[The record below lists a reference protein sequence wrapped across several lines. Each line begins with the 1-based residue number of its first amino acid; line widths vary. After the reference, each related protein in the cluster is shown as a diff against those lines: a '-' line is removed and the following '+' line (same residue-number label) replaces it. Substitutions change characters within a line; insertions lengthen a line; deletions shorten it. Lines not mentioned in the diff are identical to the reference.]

1 MPHSCPCKKLLD
13 FVKILNIGQFERSE
27 FECLRYNFTM
37 CSLFMKKIRRNYRNK
52 AGDSD
57 EEQNQES
64 ESLYDAAVKEIT
76 SQSKSNT
83 PSIKKNKS
91 VLSFEDDLDP
101 DDGDTFKVKKSSM
114 SRKITKQ
121 TKESKKK
128 RTHENDGLKIVG
140 GFHNDLVSY
149 DESSPDPEE
158 NLENLRKELLDL
170 AEDEATHEVVPSVKS
185 EPNNVTSMIK
195 HGVIPDAATIHLARK
210 QREKA
215 KSLIES
221 TDHSPTYCSF
231 SKNDGRRLVREDDDD
246 DELNY
251 DEDANDITAV
261 SFSNSASEK
270 GPIFV
275 ASKDRETC
283 SRRAVIGA
291 RLNRREEELKCIRED
306 FMAAEHG
313 SDRDSDQEVEWERQQ
328 LQKAIINQ
336 NSAVLEAIQPI
347 LNTEDSMNTTT
358 LTDSTILSGLNVA
371 DITLPKLKNS
381 LEEKYNRLNES
392 LTKHKTSL
400 EEAKR
405 DLERGKVIIGVAR
418 EKLPNLA
425 RQFMFYQEMKDYIDD
440 LISCFNEKMPKIE
453 YLEKRSII
461 IFRERYDKLVER
473 RRMDMKDMADAVS
486 QPTISTTGASR
497 TPEEVKL
504 FEARRKRCAER
515 ESRRIRRQRARELQN
530 PANTQVHID
539 GTSTDDEEPQ
549 AIIVKRSADIDAL
562 LVDAN
567 ALFEDVVEEF
577 CELPLILERFI
588 EWRNK
593 YPESYQQAYISLCL
607 PQLFSPI
614 IRIQLIG
621 WNPLSNHANPIEEMK
636 WFQDLLDFC
645 NLPLND
651 NNSKSTN
658 SNSNQTIN
666 KQNNTDENKNTSHDN
681 NSNNN
686 HDFSDKTTINSD
698 DDLRIIPKSIEKIVL
713 QRLNELVNA
722 SWDPLSE
729 KQSLQLVNLMQN
741 LCSTYPT
748 ICIGSRLTENL
759 FTTIVK
765 RIENTIQ
772 EDIFIPLYSK
782 TLMQN
787 RQSPAFVF
795 FERQFNMGLK
805 LLKNILL
812 WLNLLSVETLK
823 HISLTCLIN
832 RYLLVGLACLLSVV
846 TFKTNDEKSNLMN
859 NNNSLLPIG
868 QSSSIDQFGSLAYRD
883 AVQKLKTIVDLLPRE
898 WLHSSSMPSMKQN
911 NELSFE
917 VTDSLGQIKRF
928 LTQLL
933 ENIPPIRMYS
943 DVSVG
948 HVDMQIIERECM
960 GTLLKL
966 RDLLKN

>member
-1 MPHSCPCKKLLD
+1 
-13 FVKILNIGQFERSE
+13 
-27 FECLRYNFTM
+27 M
-37 CSLFMKKIRRNYRNK
+37 CSLFMKKIRRNYRSK

-57 EEQNQES
+57 DEQSQES
-64 ESLYDAAVKEIT
+64 ESLYDEAVKEIT
-76 SQSKSNT
+76 SQIKPDVS
-83 PSIKKNKS
+83 SIKKNKS

-128 RTHENDGLKIVG
+128 KNHGNDGLKIVG
-140 GFHNDLVSY
+140 DFHKNLVSY
-149 DESSPDPEE
+149 EESSPDPEE
-158 NLENLRKELLDL
+158 NLENLRKELLNL
-170 AEDEATHEVVPSVKS
+170 AEDETTSEVVPSVKS
-185 EPNNVTSMIK
+185 EPSNVTSMIK
-195 HGVIPDAATIHLARK
+195 QGVIPDAATIHLARK

-221 TDHSPTYCSF
+221 SDHSPTYYSS
-231 SKNDGRRLVREDDDD
+231 SKNDGKRLVREDDDD
-246 DELNY
+246 DELND
-251 DEDANDITAV
+251 DEDANDMTTV
-261 SFSNSASEK
+261 SFSNSASEMR
-270 GPIFV
+270 PVFV
-275 ASKDRETC
+275 VSKDRETC
-283 SRRAVIGA
+283 SKRAVIGA

-313 SDRDSDQEVEWERQQ
+313 SDRDSDQEIEWERQQ

-336 NSAVLEAIQPI
+336 NPAVLEAIQPI
-347 LNTEDSMNTTT
+347 LGTEDSNNTTT
-358 LTDSTILSGLNVA
+358 PADSTILGGLNVT
-371 DITLPKLKNS
+371 DITLPKLKDN
-381 LEEKYNRLNES
+381 LQEKYNKLNES

-405 DLERGKVIIGVAR
+405 DLERGKIIIADAR

-425 RQFMFYQEMKDYIDD
+425 KQFMFYQEMKDYIDD
-440 LISCFNEKMPKIE
+440 LISCFNEKMSKIE

-473 RRMDMKDMADAVS
+473 RRMDMKDMADTVS
-486 QPTISTTGASR
+486 QPTISSTCTSR
-497 TPEEVKL
+497 TPEEVKI

-530 PANTQVHID
+530 PNVIQVHID

-549 AIIVKRSADIDAL
+549 ATIVKRSADIDAL

-577 CELPLILERFI
+577 CKLPLILERFI

-593 YPESYQQAYISLCL
+593 YPESYQQAYVSLCL

-621 WNPLSNHANPIEEMK
+621 WNPLSNHADPIEEMK

-645 NLPLND
+645 NLPSVD
-651 NNSKSTN
+651 NNKNTKSTI
-658 SNSNQTIN
+658 SNSNKTD
-666 KQNNTDENKNTSHDN
+666 KSNNNNENKNP
-681 NSNNN
+681 SNNN
-686 HDFSDKTTINSD
+686 NLDKTAGNLD

-713 QRLNELVNA
+713 QRINELVCA

-729 KQSLQLVNLMQN
+729 KQSLQLVNLMHN

-748 ICIGSRLTENL
+748 ICIGSRPTEKL
-759 FTTIVK
+759 FTSIVK

-782 TLMQN
+782 TLMQH
-787 RQSPAFVF
+787 RQGPAFIF

-812 WLNLLSVETLK
+812 WSNLLSIDTLK
-823 HISLTCLIN
+823 HITLTCLIN

-846 TFKTNDEKSNLMN
+846 TLKSNDDKSNLIMN
-859 NNNSLLPIG
+859 SSFPTSL
-868 QSSSIDQFGSLAYRD
+868 SSIDQSGSLAFRD
-883 AVQKLKTIVDLLPRE
+883 AVQKLKMIVDLLPHE
-898 WLHSSSMPSMKQN
+898 WLKLSSPSIKQDDDDDDRGHDDDDN
-911 NELSFE
+911 DDGESSRKVSFTG
-917 VTDSLGQIKRF
+917 VSDPLNQIKRF

-933 ENIPPIRMYS
+933 ENIPPTRMYS
-943 DVSVG
+943 DITVG
-948 HVDMQIIERECM
+948 QVDIQIIERECM
-960 GTLLKL
+960 GTLLQL

>member
-1 MPHSCPCKKLLD
+1 
-13 FVKILNIGQFERSE
+13 
-27 FECLRYNFTM
+27 M
-37 CSLFMKKIRRNYRNK
+37 CSLFMKKIRRNYRSK

-57 EEQNQES
+57 DEQSQES
-64 ESLYDAAVKEIT
+64 ESLYDEAVKEIT
-76 SQSKSNT
+76 SQIKPDVS
-83 PSIKKNKS
+83 SIKKNKS

-128 RTHENDGLKIVG
+128 KNHGNDGLKIVG
-140 GFHNDLVSY
+140 DFHKNLVSY
-149 DESSPDPEE
+149 EESSPDPEE
-158 NLENLRKELLDL
+158 NLENLRKELLNL
-170 AEDEATHEVVPSVKS
+170 AEDETTSEVVPSVKS
-185 EPNNVTSMIK
+185 EPSNVTSMIK
-195 HGVIPDAATIHLARK
+195 RTSHVLFSFHTEGVIPDAATIHLARK

-221 TDHSPTYCSF
+221 SDHSPTYYSS
-231 SKNDGRRLVREDDDD
+231 SKNDGKRLVREDDDD
-246 DELNY
+246 DELND
-251 DEDANDITAV
+251 DEDANDMTTV
-261 SFSNSASEK
+261 SFSNSASEMR
-270 GPIFV
+270 PVFV
-275 ASKDRETC
+275 VSKDRETC
-283 SRRAVIGA
+283 SKRAVIGA

-313 SDRDSDQEVEWERQQ
+313 SDRDSDQEIEWERQQ

-336 NSAVLEAIQPI
+336 NPAVLEAIQPI
-347 LNTEDSMNTTT
+347 LGTEDSNNTTT
-358 LTDSTILSGLNVA
+358 PADSTILGGLNVT
-371 DITLPKLKNS
+371 DITLPKLKDN
-381 LEEKYNRLNES
+381 LQEKYNKLNES

-405 DLERGKVIIGVAR
+405 DLERGKIIIADAR

-425 RQFMFYQEMKDYIDD
+425 KQFMFYQEMKDYIDD
-440 LISCFNEKMPKIE
+440 LISCFNEKMSKIE

-473 RRMDMKDMADAVS
+473 RRMDMKDMADTVS
-486 QPTISTTGASR
+486 QPTISSTCTSR
-497 TPEEVKL
+497 TPEEVKI

-530 PANTQVHID
+530 PNVIQVHID

-549 AIIVKRSADIDAL
+549 ATIVKRSADIDAL

-593 YPESYQQAYISLCL
+593 YPESYQQAYVSLCL

-621 WNPLSNHANPIEEMK
+621 WNPLSNHADPIEEMK

-645 NLPLND
+645 NLPSVD
-651 NNSKSTN
+651 NNKNTKSTI
-658 SNSNQTIN
+658 SNSNKTD
-666 KQNNTDENKNTSHDN
+666 KSNNNNNENKNA
-681 NSNNN
+681 SNNN
-686 HDFSDKTTINSD
+686 NLDKTAGNLD

-713 QRLNELVNA
+713 QRINELVCA

-729 KQSLQLVNLMQN
+729 KQSLQLVNLMHN

-748 ICIGSRLTENL
+748 ICIGSRPTEKL
-759 FTTIVK
+759 FTSIVK

-782 TLMQN
+782 TLMQH
-787 RQSPAFVF
+787 RQGPAFIF

-812 WLNLLSVETLK
+812 WSNLLSIDTLK
-823 HISLTCLIN
+823 HITLTCLIN

-846 TFKTNDEKSNLMN
+846 TLKSNDDKSNLIMN
-859 NNNSLLPIG
+859 SSFPTSLSL
-868 QSSSIDQFGSLAYRD
+868 IDQSGSLAFRD
-883 AVQKLKTIVDLLPRE
+883 AVQKLKMIVDLLPHE
-898 WLHSSSMPSMKQN
+898 WLKLSSPSIKRDDDDRGHDDDDD
-911 NELSFE
+911 ESSRKVSFTG
-917 VTDSLGQIKRF
+917 VSDPLNQIKRF

-933 ENIPPIRMYS
+933 ENIPPTRMYS
-943 DVSVG
+943 DITVG
-948 HVDMQIIERECM
+948 QADIQIIERIASIKDLNIFPVECVF
-960 GTLLKL
+960 TVIHVH
-966 RDLLKN
+966 

>member
-1 MPHSCPCKKLLD
+1 
-13 FVKILNIGQFERSE
+13 
-27 FECLRYNFTM
+27 M
-37 CSLFMKKIRRNYRNK
+37 CSLFMKKIRRNYRSK

-57 EEQNQES
+57 DEQSQES
-64 ESLYDAAVKEIT
+64 ESLYDEAVKEIT
-76 SQSKSNT
+76 SQIKPDVS
-83 PSIKKNKS
+83 SIKKNKS

-128 RTHENDGLKIVG
+128 KNHGNDGLKIVG
-140 GFHNDLVSY
+140 DFHKNLVSY
-149 DESSPDPEE
+149 EESSPDPEE
-158 NLENLRKELLDL
+158 NLENLRKELLNL
-170 AEDEATHEVVPSVKS
+170 AEDETTSEVVPSVKS
-185 EPNNVTSMIK
+185 EPSNVTSMIK
-195 HGVIPDAATIHLARK
+195 RTSHVLFSFHTEGVIPDAATIHLARK

-221 TDHSPTYCSF
+221 SDHSPTYYSS
-231 SKNDGRRLVREDDDD
+231 SKNDGKRLVREDDDD
-246 DELNY
+246 DELND
-251 DEDANDITAV
+251 DEDANDMTTV
-261 SFSNSASEK
+261 SFSNSASEMR
-270 GPIFV
+270 PVFV
-275 ASKDRETC
+275 VSKDRETC
-283 SRRAVIGA
+283 SKRAVIGA

-313 SDRDSDQEVEWERQQ
+313 SDRDSDQEIEWERQQ

-336 NSAVLEAIQPI
+336 NPAVLEAIQPI
-347 LNTEDSMNTTT
+347 LGTEDSNNTTT
-358 LTDSTILSGLNVA
+358 PADSTILGGLNVT
-371 DITLPKLKNS
+371 DITLPKLKDN
-381 LEEKYNRLNES
+381 LQEKYNKLNES

-405 DLERGKVIIGVAR
+405 DLERGKIIIADAR

-425 RQFMFYQEMKDYIDD
+425 KQFMFYQEMKDYIDD
-440 LISCFNEKMPKIE
+440 LISCFNEKMSKIE

-473 RRMDMKDMADAVS
+473 RRMDMKDMADTVS
-486 QPTISTTGASR
+486 QPTISSTCTSR
-497 TPEEVKL
+497 TPEEVKI

-530 PANTQVHID
+530 PNVIQVHID

-549 AIIVKRSADIDAL
+549 ATIVKRSADIDAL

-593 YPESYQQAYISLCL
+593 YPESYQQAYVSLCL

-621 WNPLSNHANPIEEMK
+621 WNPLSNHADPIEEMK

-645 NLPLND
+645 NLPSVD
-651 NNSKSTN
+651 NNKNTKSTI
-658 SNSNQTIN
+658 SNSNKTD
-666 KQNNTDENKNTSHDN
+666 KSNNNNNENKNA
-681 NSNNN
+681 SNNN
-686 HDFSDKTTINSD
+686 NLDKTAGNLD

-713 QRLNELVNA
+713 QRINELVCA

-729 KQSLQLVNLMQN
+729 KQSLQLVNLMHN

-748 ICIGSRLTENL
+748 ICIGSRPTEKL
-759 FTTIVK
+759 FTSIVK

-782 TLMQN
+782 TLMQH
-787 RQSPAFVF
+787 RQGPAFIF

-812 WLNLLSVETLK
+812 WSNLLSIDTLK
-823 HISLTCLIN
+823 HITLTCLIN

-846 TFKTNDEKSNLMN
+846 TLKSNDDKSNLIMN
-859 NNNSLLPIG
+859 SSFPTSLSL
-868 QSSSIDQFGSLAYRD
+868 IDQSGSLAFRD
-883 AVQKLKTIVDLLPRE
+883 AVQKLKMIVDLLPHE
-898 WLHSSSMPSMKQN
+898 WLKLSSPSIKRDDDDRGHDDDDD
-911 NELSFE
+911 ESSRKVSFTG
-917 VTDSLGQIKRF
+917 VSDPLNQIKRF

-933 ENIPPIRMYS
+933 ENIPPTRMYS
-943 DVSVG
+943 DITVG
-948 HVDMQIIERECM
+948 QADIQIIERECM
-960 GTLLKL
+960 GTLLQL

>member
-1 MPHSCPCKKLLD
+1 
-13 FVKILNIGQFERSE
+13 
-27 FECLRYNFTM
+27 M
-37 CSLFMKKIRRNYRNK
+37 CSLFMKKIRRNYRSK

-57 EEQNQES
+57 DEQ
-64 ESLYDAAVKEIT
+64 
-76 SQSKSNT
+76 
-83 PSIKKNKS
+83 KNKS

-121 TKESKKK
+121 TKE
-128 RTHENDGLKIVG
+128 VG
-140 GFHNDLVSY
+140 DFHKNLVSY

-158 NLENLRKELLDL
+158 NLENLRKELLNL
-170 AEDEATHEVVPSVKS
+170 AEDETTSEVVPSVKS
-185 EPNNVTSMIK
+185 EPSNVTSMIK
-195 HGVIPDAATIHLARK
+195 QGVIPDAATIHLARK

-221 TDHSPTYCSF
+221 SDHSPTYYSS

-246 DELNY
+246 DELND
-251 DEDANDITAV
+251 DEDANDMTTV
-261 SFSNSASEK
+261 SFSNSASEMR
-270 GPIFV
+270 PVFV
-275 ASKDRETC
+275 VSKDRETC
-283 SRRAVIGA
+283 SKRAVIGA

-313 SDRDSDQEVEWERQQ
+313 SDRDSDQEIEWERQQ

-336 NSAVLEAIQPI
+336 VRFQSCCLEAIQPI
-347 LNTEDSMNTTT
+347 LGTEDSNNTTT
-358 LTDSTILSGLNVA
+358 PADSTILGGLNVT
-371 DITLPKLKNS
+371 DITLPKLKDN
-381 LEEKYNRLNES
+381 LQEKYNKLNES

-405 DLERGKVIIGVAR
+405 DLERGKIIIADAR

-425 RQFMFYQEMKDYIDD
+425 KQFMFYQEMKDYIDD
-440 LISCFNEKMPKIE
+440 LISCFNEKMSKIE

-473 RRMDMKDMADAVS
+473 RRMDMKDMADTVS
-486 QPTISTTGASR
+486 QPTISSTCTPR
-497 TPEEVKL
+497 TPEEVKI

-530 PANTQVHID
+530 PNVIQVHVD

-549 AIIVKRSADIDAL
+549 ATIVKRSADIDAL

-593 YPESYQQAYISLCL
+593 YPESYQQAYVSLCL

-621 WNPLSNHANPIEEMK
+621 WNPLSNHADPIEEMK

-645 NLPLND
+645 NLPSVD
-651 NNSKSTN
+651 NNKNTKSTILN
-658 SNSNQTIN
+658 SNKTDKSN
-666 KQNNTDENKNTSHDN
+666 NNNNNENKNA
-681 NSNNN
+681 SNNN
-686 HDFSDKTTINSD
+686 NNNLDKNAGNLD

-713 QRLNELVNA
+713 QRINELVCA

-729 KQSLQLVNLMQN
+729 KQSLQLVNLMHN

-748 ICIGSRLTENL
+748 ICIGSRPTEKL
-759 FTTIVK
+759 FTSIVK

-782 TLMQN
+782 TLMQH
-787 RQSPAFVF
+787 RQGPAFIF

-805 LLKNILL
+805 VSVPNLCAKVYRGKRWLQPALKNILL
-812 WLNLLSVETLK
+812 WSNLLSIDTLK
-823 HISLTCLIN
+823 HITLTCLIN

-846 TFKTNDEKSNLMN
+846 TLKSNDDKSNLIMN
-859 NNNSLLPIG
+859 SSFPTGL
-868 QSSSIDQFGSLAYRD
+868 SSIDQSGSLAFRD
-883 AVQKLKTIVDLLPRE
+883 AVQKLKIIVDLLPHE
-898 WLHSSSMPSMKQN
+898 WLKSSSPSVKQDDDDDN
-911 NELSFE
+911 NNNKDDDDDESSRKVSFTG
-917 VTDSLGQIKRF
+917 VSDPLNQIKRF

-933 ENIPPIRMYS
+933 ENIPPTRMYS
-943 DVSVG
+943 DITVG
-948 HVDMQIIERECM
+948 QADIQIIERECM
-960 GTLLKL
+960 GTLLQL